1 MRARCRLCSTEAW
14 SPAAVPW
21 PPMLKPLS
29 VACLLLLARR
39 SNWRHD
45 VSDRQK
51 YHLDKR
57 AQTIIEMLVR
67 KEKDRKPIS
76 KDQMRNT
83 RQVAVLFGVSEVWL
97 EILRQK
103 KQGPKY
109 VVLGPR
115 CVRYK
120 VGDLLAWLEVRARGA
135 A

>member
-1 MRARCRLCSTEAW
+1 
-14 SPAAVPW
+14 
-21 PPMLKPLS
+21 MLKPLS